1 MTPNHSNTTL
11 ASVGFRARRIEPV
24 ALDMELTRADRQD
37 AAQHC
42 TTFLDQCAAEAF
54 ANRWFPKTPITMRR
68 RSTIMERVLAIIAE
82 HGPLTA
88 QAIMPL
94 LGHERSATEK
104 AIREWR
110 QAGRLVVVGHLPT
123 MGRAQIYGLPEKDV

>member
-11 ASVGFRARRIEPV
+11 ASVGFRARRIEEKPWPKPTKEENEQI
-24 ALDMELTRADRQD
+24 ACQ
-37 AAQHC
+37 C

-104 AIREWR
+104 AIRELR